1 MARRR
6 RYTIEEYKKLYD
18 IRCKA
23 MLTIAVAIAFL
34 LVLFR
39 MLFFPSTLVD
49 LGKCSIAGT
58 FLART
63 IYVAFN
69 HYYSGVKKSP

>member
-6 RYTIEEYKKLYD
+6 RYTIEEYKKLCD

-23 MLTIAVAIAFL
+23 MLTIAVTFAFL
-34 LVLFR
+34 IVLIR
-39 MLFFPSTLVD
+39 MLFFPSTL
-49 LGKCSIAGT
+49 LEMGKCGLAGT

-69 HYYSGVKKSP
+69 HYYSAVKNSR